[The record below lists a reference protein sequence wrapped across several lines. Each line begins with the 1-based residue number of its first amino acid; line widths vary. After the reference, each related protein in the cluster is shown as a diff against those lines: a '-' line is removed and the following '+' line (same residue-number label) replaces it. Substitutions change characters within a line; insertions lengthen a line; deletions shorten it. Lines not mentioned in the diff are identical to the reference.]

1 MASCVLPTPPSPVSA
16 TARPATPSY
25 RGGRASA
32 RRPRAH
38 TTAASRSGRLWVSSG
53 SQGGPPRW
61 PSPPLLPALL
71 ARGGDAV
78 YQQLTGSRNVFTAV
92 VVVPAVDMPP
102 VEIRAI
108 TFITGVGQSDPI
120 VMPGVA
126 PRGHGNDDFHS

>member
-1 MASCVLPTPPSPVSA
+1 MSDVRRLRQPKDVTNREWQSFEAVGFGSVQA
-16 TARPATPSY
+16 ARAVR
-25 RGGRASA
+25 RGGRA
-32 RRPRAH
+32 R
-38 TTAASRSGRLWVSSG
+38 GCCRLCS
-53 SQGGPPRW
+53 
-61 PSPPLLPALL
+61 
-71 ARGGDAV
+71 RGGDAV